1 MAALEFADVT
11 MIRSGQR
18 LLDSVS
24 WLVEEDE
31 RWVVLGPNGAGKTT
45 LLSIAAAQAHPSSG
59 YAEVLGEMLGS
70 VDVFELR
77 PRIGLASALLAER
90 IPAEETVRDLVLTA
104 AYAVVGRWRESYQGM
119 DEAQADALLTR
130 MGVGHLTDRTF
141 GTLSEGERKRAQIAR
156 ALMTDPELLLLDEP
170 AAGLDLGA
178 RERLVATLDGL
189 ASDPYAPAMVLVT
202 HHVEEIPP
210 SMTHALLL
218 RGGEVVAAGP
228 VEQTLTAQ
236 SLSACFGMALQVE
249 RRDGRF
255 SARAVRPAERV
266 KQV

>member
-1 MAALEFADVT
+1 VAALEFADVT
-11 MIRSGQR
+11 LTRSGQQ
-18 LLDSVS
+18 LLSSVS

-45 LLSIAAAQAHPSSG
+45 LLSIAAALLHPSSG
-59 YAEVLGEMLGS
+59 YAEVLGEMLGA

-77 PRIGLASALLAER
+77 PRIGLTSAVLGEK
-90 IPAEETVRDLVLTA
+90 IPADEQVGDVVLTA
-104 AYAVVGRWRESYQGM
+104 AYAVLGRWRESYHGM
-119 DEAQADALLTR
+119 DEVQATQLLSQ
-130 MGVGHLTDRTF
+130 MGIGHLARRTF

-178 RERLVATLDGL
+178 REGLVATLDEL
-189 ASDPYAPAMVLVT
+189 ARDPYAPAMVLVT

-218 RGGEVVAAGP
+218 REGAVVAAGP
-228 VEQTLTAQ
+228 VEQTL
-236 SLSACFGMALQVE
+236 SSPLLSQCFGVPLSVE
-249 RRDGRF
+249 RRDGRW
-255 SARAVRPAERV
+255 SARASRPAV
-266 KQV
+266 AYHQV

>member
-1 MAALEFADVT
+1 VAALEFADVT
-11 MIRSGQR
+11 LIRSGQR
-18 LLDSVS
+18 LLDTVS

-45 LLSIAAAQAHPSSG
+45 LLSIAAAQAHPTSG

-90 IPAEETVRDLVLTA
+90 IPADERVRDLVLTA
-104 AYAVVGRWRESYQGM
+104 AYAVVGRWRETYQGM
-119 DEAQADALLTR
+119 DEEQADALLHR
-130 MGVGHLTDRTF
+130 MGVGHLSRRTY

-189 ASDPYAPAMVLVT
+189 ARDPYAPAMVLVT

-218 RGGEVVAAGP
+218 RDGRVVAAGP
-228 VEQTLTAQ
+228 VEQALTADT
-236 SLSACFGMALQVE
+236 LSDCFGIPLHVE

-255 SARAVRPAERV
+255 SARAVGPAEAV
-266 KQV
+266 NQV

>member
-11 MIRSGQR
+11 LTRSGQQ
-18 LLDSVS
+18 LLSSVS

-45 LLSIAAAQAHPSSG
+45 LLSIAAAVLHPTSG
-59 YAEVLGEMLGS
+59 YAEVLGEMLGA

-77 PRIGLASALLAER
+77 PRIGLASAVLGEQIPPDER
-90 IPAEETVRDLVLTA
+90 VRDVVLTA
-104 AYAVVGRWRESYQGM
+104 AYAVLGRWRESYQGM
-119 DEAQADALLTR
+119 DKAQADQLLDQ
-130 MGVGHLTDRTF
+130 MGIGHLAGRTF

-178 RERLVATLDGL
+178 REGLVATLDEL
-189 ASDPYAPAMVLVT
+189 ARDPHAPAMVLVT

-210 SMTHALLL
+210 AMTHALLL
-218 RGGEVVAAGP
+218 RGGAVVAAGP
-228 VEQTLTAQ
+228 VEQTLTEPL
-236 SLSACFGMALQVE
+236 LSECFGRPLRVE
-249 RRDGRF
+249 RRDGRW
-255 SARAVRPAERV
+255 SARALGPASSPH
-266 KQV
+266 QV